1 MTASG
6 EIGSSR
12 LDPEQIYTEVLQEEQ
27 QKGSSPPV
35 AEGRAKAARQR
46 AIEGSPH
53 PKEAKWWPGAQPHL
67 EGGGEAPAAEAEPAA
82 EEPVAEAEPEPVAE
96 AAPEPEPAP
105 EAEPAPEPAPAEP
118 APEAAPAPA
127 AAAPAAEQQPAAAV
141 AVQDTGAMGVSP
153 GTPAGN
159 RLRPEDAVASEAQ
172 FTGQRA
178 VEQRRKLIDELIET
192 GVPAVTAAETGRPS
206 SPFVTLVFL
215 LVPVLAILFLINNDS
230 LRATSDN
237 GGETT
242 EEGGGGGG
250 GAATDEITT
259 ENLQFSTDAIEVTAG
274 EPTEFTLVND
284 DTPPHN
290 IYIFPD
296 DAAADAIEDA
306 LFEGADVPGGQ
317 SATYEFPALEAG
329 EYPFL
334 CTIHPAMR
342 GVVTAAEGA
351 EAPAETPEGSE
362 TPEG

>member
-1 MTASG
+1 M
-6 EIGSSR
+6 
-12 LDPEQIYTEVLQEEQ
+12 DPEQIYQEVLQEEQ

-67 EGGGEAPAAEAEPAA
+67 EGGAAPAEEAAEPAQEAAAEPAAEAEP
-82 EEPVAEAEPEPVAE
+82 EPEPAAAPKPE

-105 EAEPAPEPAPAEP
+105 AA
-118 APEAAPAPA
+118 EAAPAPA
-127 AAAPAAEQQPAAAV
+127 AATPAAAPAAEQPAAAV
-141 AVQDTGAMGVSP
+141 AVLEDTGAMGVSP

-172 FTGQRA
+172 FAGQRA

-215 LVPVLAILFLINNDS
+215 LVPILAILFLVNNDS
-230 LRATSDN
+230 LRESS
-237 GGETT
+237 GSGEETT
-242 EEGGGGGG
+242 EEGGGGP
-250 GAATDEITT
+250 ATNEISA
-259 ENLQFSTDAIEVTAG
+259 EGLQFSATAIEVTAG

-284 DTPPHN
+284 DTVVHDLY
-290 IYIFPD
+290 IYPD
-296 DAAADAIEDA
+296 DAAVEAGEGA
-306 LFEGADVPGGQ
+306 LFESPDVQP
-317 SATYEFPALEAG
+317 SSEETFEIPALEQG

-334 CTIHPAMR
+334 CTYHPAMN
-342 GVVTAAEGA
+342 GTVTAAVAA
-351 EAPAETPEGSE
+351 ETPAETPEGSE